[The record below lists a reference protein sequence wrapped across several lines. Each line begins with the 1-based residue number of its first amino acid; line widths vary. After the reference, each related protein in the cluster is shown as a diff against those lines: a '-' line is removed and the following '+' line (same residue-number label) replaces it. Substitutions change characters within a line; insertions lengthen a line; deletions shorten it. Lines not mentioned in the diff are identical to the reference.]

1 MRSFTSTDR
10 SRPGF
15 GRSSRGG
22 RQGALS
28 APGLSFARI
37 PGPLLLL
44 VGLCG
49 GAGVST
55 LACLTAATAAAQSQ
69 APVLVC
75 DTGGPTA
82 ALALYTGVKS
92 VRTLADAAA
101 RLAISEPLG
110 GGLFAVG
117 EHELRVI
124 AGDPQFTVD
133 GEKQAVQRV
142 LADARR
148 AHALTV
154 VDGGT
159 LARASDQA
167 AIAIATHVAWMLPA
181 SEGAVAR
188 ARRVLSRLAPLPG
201 PELIVA
207 RAHAQRAP
215 MRALRA
221 LAEQRGAPLVLMPRV
236 RDLTG
241 TPPLEVACEAALTL
255 QAIGGLLR
263 R

>member
-1 MRSFTSTDR
+1 MRFLTLTDR
-10 SRPGF
+10 SRPGY
-15 GRSSRGG
+15 RSSSRAA

-28 APGLSFARI
+28 APGLCFTKI
-37 PGPLLLL
+37 PGPLLQV

-55 LACLTAATAAAQSQ
+55 LAYLTAATAAAQSE

-82 ALALYTGVKS
+82 GLALYTGVKS
-92 VRTLADAAA
+92 ACTLADAAE
-101 RLAISEPLG
+101 RLAASEPLS
-110 GGLFAVG
+110 GGLFAVA
-117 EHELRVI
+117 EYDLRVI
-124 AGDPQFTVD
+124 AGDPQFTID
-133 GEKQAVQRV
+133 GEKQALQRV
-142 LADARR
+142 LHDARR

-159 LARASDQA
+159 LSRSSDQA
-167 AIAIATHVAWMLPA
+167 AMVMATHVAWMLPA
-181 SEGAVAR
+181 SQSAVTR
-188 ARRVLSRLAPLPG
+188 ARRVLSRVAPLSR

-207 RAHAQRAP
+207 RWHSRKAP
-215 MRALRA
+215 IQALRD
-221 LAEQRGAPLVLMPRV
+221 LAEERRAPLVLMPEV
-236 RDLTG
+236 RDLTEQ
-241 TPPLEVACEAALTL
+241 PALAVASEAALTL

>member
-1 MRSFTSTDR
+1 MRSFTYTDR
-10 SRPGF
+10 FRPGF
-15 GRSSRGG
+15 WTSSRAA

-28 APGLSFARI
+28 APGLSFAKM

-55 LACLTAATAAAQSQ
+55 LACLTAATAAAQSE

-75 DTGGPTA
+75 DTGGPTGG
-82 ALALYTGVKS
+82 LAVYTGVKS
-92 VRTLADAAA
+92 ARTLADAAE
-101 RLAISEPLG
+101 RLSASEPLS
-110 GGLFAVG
+110 GGLFALG
-117 EHELRVI
+117 EHDLRVI
-124 AGDPQFTVD
+124 AGDPQFTVA
-133 GEKQAVQRV
+133 GEKQAVRRV
-142 LADARR
+142 LSDARR

-159 LARASDQA
+159 LARACDQA
-167 AIAIATHVAWMLPA
+167 AMGMATHVAWMLPA
-181 SEGAVAR
+181 SESAVTR
-188 ARRVLSRLAPLPG
+188 ARRVLSRVAPLSS

-207 RAHAQRAP
+207 RWHSPGAP
-215 MRALRA
+215 MQALRA
-221 LAEQRGAPLVLMPRV
+221 LAEERSAPLVLMPRV
-236 RDLTG
+236 RDLTDS
-241 TPPLEVACEAALTL
+241 PALAVASEAALTL

>member
-1 MRSFTSTDR
+1 MITFSSTGHLR
-10 SRPGF
+10 REFRRNSRA
-15 GRSSRGG
+15 G

-28 APGLSFARI
+28 APGLSFAKI

-55 LACLTAATAAAQSQ
+55 LACLTAATAAAQSE

-75 DTGGPTA
+75 DTGGTTA
-82 ALALYTGVKS
+82 GLAVYTGVKS
-92 VRTLADAAA
+92 TRTLADAAE
-101 RLAISEPLG
+101 RLAASEPLS
-110 GGLFAVG
+110 GGLFALA
-117 EHELRVI
+117 EHDLRVI

-142 LADARR
+142 LSDARA

-159 LARASDQA
+159 LARACDRA
-167 AIAIATHVAWMLPA
+167 AMGMATHVAWMLPA
-181 SEGAVAR
+181 SESAVTR
-188 ARRVLSRLAPLPG
+188 ARRVLSRVAPLSC

-207 RAHAQRAP
+207 RCHSPGAP
-215 MRALRA
+215 MQALRG
-221 LAEQRGAPLVLMPRV
+221 LAEDRGAALVLMPAV
-236 RDLTG
+236 RELTD
-241 TPPLEVACEAALTL
+241 TPALAVASEAALTL
-255 QAIGGLLR
+255 QAIGGWLR